1 MNAPIKFNAVA
12 SDVHPVYGYKAFTL
26 GDFTFERDEY
36 FAHIKWTNLDG
47 KQVSHTLDVGNFLR
61 ALMRDVGWGFFYGW
75 VNFDN
80 VFGTTNHY
88 KTVDVFAGTYNANY
102 KKAKVDLLQ
111 NFPTEQVRVTFVD
124 MLEDWTNAGFDP
136 YAAPQETGMPYGRK
150 NGDNYVAVR
159 RVRQLAERCVG
170 LKDDLGMRTD
180 NTGYPINRAFVDVPQ
195 DAPELH
201 PEPGFENEVH
211 AFNLFAYLSRS
222 DVVWNPSFTSVVK
235 HSYMCPTTEEY
246 ILPIIHGN
254 DRVEWFFQM
263 CDEITWDC
271 GDKMTAEP
279 RARVVMKAGDM
290 AAMPADC
297 RHQGFSPKRS
307 MLLVWENGSPQVVH
321 DILEGKSP
329 VYPVSF

>member
-36 FAHIKWTNLDG
+36 FAHIKWTTLDD
-47 KQVSHTLDVGNFLR
+47 KSASNTLDVGNFLR

-88 KTVDVFAGTYNANY
+88 NTVDVFAGTYNANY

-150 NGDNYVAVR
+150 NGENHVAVR

-180 NTGYPINRAFVDVPQ
+180 NTGYPINRAFADVPQ

-222 DVVWNPSFTSVVK
+222 DVVWNPSFTTVVK

-297 RHQGFSPKRS
+297 RHQGYSPKRS
-307 MLLVWENGSPQVVH
+307 MLLVWENGLPQVVH

-329 VYPVSF
+329 VNPVSF

>member
-1 MNAPIKFNAVA
+1 
-12 SDVHPVYGYKAFTL
+12 
-26 GDFTFERDEY
+26 
-36 FAHIKWTNLDG
+36 
-47 KQVSHTLDVGNFLR
+47 
-61 ALMRDVGWGFFYGW
+61 
-75 VNFDN
+75 
-80 VFGTTNHY
+80 
-88 KTVDVFAGTYNANY
+88 
-102 KKAKVDLLQ
+102 
-111 NFPTEQVRVTFVD
+111 
-124 MLEDWTNAGFDP
+124 
-136 YAAPQETGMPYGRK
+136 
-150 NGDNYVAVR
+150 
-159 RVRQLAERCVG
+159 
-170 LKDDLGMRTD
+170 
-180 NTGYPINRAFVDVPQ
+180 
-195 DAPELH
+195 
-201 PEPGFENEVH
+201 
-211 AFNLFAYLSRS
+211 
-222 DVVWNPSFTSVVK
+222 
-235 HSYMCPTTEEY
+235 MCPTTEEY